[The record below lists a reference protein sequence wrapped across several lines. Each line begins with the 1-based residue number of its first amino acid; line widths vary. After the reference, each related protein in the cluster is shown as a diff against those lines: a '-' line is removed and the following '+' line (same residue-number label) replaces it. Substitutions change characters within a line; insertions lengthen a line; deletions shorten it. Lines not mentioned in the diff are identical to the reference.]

1 MAHWRCAVGFT
12 QLCKPPGSV
21 LLMYQQ
27 VESPTC
33 NKSRLYQPLGGGSA
47 DLLDPQAKAWP
58 SAPGTGKE
66 CPLAETLLGW
76 AEGSSLQHSTAGAQS
91 RKRIKY

>member
-33 NKSRLYQPLGGGSA
+33 NKSRLYQPLG
-47 DLLDPQAKAWP
+47 PQPEHVACQP
-58 SAPGTGKE
+58 S
-66 CPLAETLLGW
+66 TLPQGLKGP
-76 AEGSSLQHSTAGAQS
+76 EKQRFS
-91 RKRIKY
+91 